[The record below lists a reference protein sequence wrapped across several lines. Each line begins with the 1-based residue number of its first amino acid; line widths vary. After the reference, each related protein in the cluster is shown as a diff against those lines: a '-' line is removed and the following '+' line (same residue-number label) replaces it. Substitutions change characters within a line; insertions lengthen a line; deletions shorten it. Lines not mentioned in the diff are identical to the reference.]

1 MKPLRPGSLTSRPT
15 NGLAGTVRVP
25 GDKSISHRALIL
37 ATLAVGESTV
47 SGLLEGDDVLCTAEA
62 LRQLGAEIE
71 RGDGGVWRVAGVGVG
86 GLREA
91 GDVLDCGNSGTGVR
105 LLMGL
110 VAGHPIT
117 TFLTGDESLRGRPM
131 NRVATPLRDIGA
143 RIVGREGG
151 RLPLAVCGA
160 AAPMPIEYRLPV
172 ASAQVK
178 SAVLLAGLTAPGE
191 TRVIEPR
198 PTRDHTERML
208 RHFGAAVAV
217 DDNGERT
224 VSLVGQPELQA
235 RHVEV
240 PGDPSS
246 AAFPIVAAA
255 IGAESDLTVEAVGV
269 NVLRAGLFD
278 CLKEMGAAISLSGT
292 RELNGEPIADIAV
305 RPAALRG
312 IAVPPERAPSMIDEY
327 PILCAAAAFAEGP
340 TEMRGIGEMR
350 VKESDRIAAMAAGL
364 TACGVEVE
372 EFEDGLV
379 VHGRGGEP
387 PAGGAL
393 VATEMDH
400 RIAMSFLALGT
411 ATKQPVTVDS
421 GDMIATSF
429 PGFVDLMNRLG
440 ADIGAPGP

>member
-1 MKPLRPGSLTSRPT
+1 MVGV
-15 NGLAGTVRVP
+15 ARVP
-25 GDKSISHRALIL
+25 GDKSISHRALIM
-37 ATLAVGESTV
+37 ATMAVGESTV
-47 SGLLEGDDVLCTAEA
+47 SGLLEGDDVLRTAAA
-62 LRQLGAEIE
+62 LRQLGAGIE
-71 RGDGGVWRVAGVGVG
+71 RSGNGIWHVDGVGIG

-91 GDVLDCGNSGTGVR
+91 GDVLDFGNSGTGVR

-117 TFLTGDESLRGRPM
+117 TFLTGDESLRSRPM
-131 NRVATPLRDIGA
+131 NRVADPLRDIGA
-143 RIVGREGG
+143 RIFGREGG

-160 AAPMPIEYRLPV
+160 ATPMPIEYRLPV

-178 SAVLLAGLTAPGE
+178 SAILLAGLNAPGE

-198 PTRDHTERML
+198 PTRDHTERMF
-208 RHFGAAVAV
+208 RHFGAAVTV

-224 VSLVGQPELQA
+224 VSVVGQPELSP
-235 RHVEV
+235 RHLEV

-255 IGAESDLTVEAVGV
+255 IGAKSDLTIEAVGV

-278 CLKEMGAAISLSGT
+278 CLKEMGAALSMSGS
-292 RELNGEPIADIAV
+292 RELNGEPVADIVV
-305 RPAALRG
+305 RPAALKG
-312 IAVPPERAPSMIDEY
+312 ITVPPERAPSMIDEY
-327 PILCAAAAFAEGP
+327 PILCIAAAFAEGR

-350 VKESDRIAAMAAGL
+350 VKESDRIAATAAGL
-364 TACGVEVE
+364 AACGVEVE
-372 EFEDGLV
+372 EFEDGLA
-379 VHGRGGEP
+379 VHGRGGEA
-387 PAGGAL
+387 PAGGAT

-429 PGFVDLMNRLG
+429 PGFVDLMNELG
-440 ADIGAPGP
+440 ADIGSSRP

>member
-1 MKPLRPGSLTSRPT
+1 M
-15 NGLAGTVRVP
+15 
-25 GDKSISHRALIL
+25 
-37 ATLAVGESTV
+37 ATMAVGESTV
-47 SGLLEGDDVLCTAEA
+47 SGLLEGDDVLRTAAA
-62 LRQLGAEIE
+62 LRQLGAGIE
-71 RGDGGVWRVAGVGVG
+71 RGGNGIWHVDGVGIG

-91 GDVLDCGNSGTGVR
+91 GDVLDFGNSGTGVR

-117 TFLTGDESLRGRPM
+117 TFLTGDESLRSRPM
-131 NRVATPLRDIGA
+131 NRVADPLRDIGA
-143 RIVGREGG
+143 RIFGREGG

-160 AAPMPIEYRLPV
+160 ATPMPIEYRLPI

-178 SAVLLAGLTAPGE
+178 SAILLAGLNAPGE

-198 PTRDHTERML
+198 PTRDHTERMF
-208 RHFGAAVAV
+208 RHFGAAVTV

-224 VSLVGQPELQA
+224 VSVVGQPELSP
-235 RHVEV
+235 RHLEV

-255 IGAESDLTVEAVGV
+255 IGAKSDLTIEAVGV

-278 CLKEMGAAISLSGT
+278 CLKEMGAALSMSGS
-292 RELNGEPIADIAV
+292 RELNGEPVADIVV
-305 RPAALRG
+305 RPAALKG
-312 IAVPPERAPSMIDEY
+312 ITVPPERAPSMIDEY
-327 PILCAAAAFAEGP
+327 PILCVAAAFAEGR

-350 VKESDRIAAMAAGL
+350 VKESDRIAATAAGL
-364 TACGVEVE
+364 AACGIEVE
-372 EFEDGLV
+372 EFEDGLA
-379 VHGRGGEP
+379 VHGRGGEA
-387 PAGGAL
+387 PAGGAT

-429 PGFVDLMNRLG
+429 PGFVDLMNELG
-440 ADIGAPGP
+440 ADIGSSRP